1 MDEVKKYFHQHRDQ
15 LDTDVPGED
24 NWQQIRRQ
32 LHPAAPVKSL
42 RLFKWMVAASLVI
55 LAGSVVYLLTKNNQ
69 QSPVIT
75 NTDTV
80 HHHQSHP
87 EIVHPKLPV
96 EKTVIAEKQQP
107 VIALQKITPVK
118 ATPRKKA
125 FVKKPPT
132 PVYGFEDIEAN
143 YTSMV
148 NQQLER
154 VRTLP
159 IYAENAEYFHSFKK
173 QFTDLSND
181 EEQLKQRIRQTG
193 MADEYV
199 DELIDIYQE
208 KIGVLK
214 RLRFEIN
221 KMNNRVRQADPG
233 IQQQQPTYINL

>member
-1 MDEVKKYFHQHRDQ
+1 MDELKKYFHQYRDE

-32 LHPAAPVKSL
+32 LHPVVPVKSL

-55 LAGSVVYLLTKNNQ
+55 LAGSVVYLLTNNKK

-75 NTDTV
+75 NTDTA
-80 HHHQSHP
+80 HRHQAHP
-87 EIVHPKLPV
+87 EIVHPKTPV
-96 EKTVIAEKQQP
+96 EKIIIAEKQQP
-107 VIALQKITPVK
+107 VIAQQKTTPVK
-118 ATPRKKA
+118 GTRRKRIS
-125 FVKKPPT
+125 VKKMPI
-132 PVYGFEDIEAN
+132 PVYGFEDIEAS

-154 VRTLP
+154 VRTQP
-159 IYAENAEYFHSFKK
+159 IYAEDAEYFHSFKK
-173 QFTDLSND
+173 QFTELAKD

-199 DELIDIYQE
+199 DELINIYQE

-233 IQQQQPTYINL
+233 IQQQQPAYINL